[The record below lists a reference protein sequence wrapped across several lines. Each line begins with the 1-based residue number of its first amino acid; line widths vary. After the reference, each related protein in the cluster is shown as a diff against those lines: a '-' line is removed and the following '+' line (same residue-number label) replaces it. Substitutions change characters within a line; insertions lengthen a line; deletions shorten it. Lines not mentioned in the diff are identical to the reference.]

1 MATGRPSSA
10 LLQDSHH
17 PFSAQPSASSSPSAS
32 SASCAPVHTA
42 MPSPNFI
49 APSATSSVFRL
60 SSSFRLSSA
69 RLLALLALAGWCL
82 ALLALSTLL
91 SGSAFCSP
99 AAQPR
104 AAEGALGETE
114 EFWEEEWEEE
124 WEEGRNQE
132 CWDFKNG
139 GRWCRLKECGTCR
152 DSRRGEWRGRVR
164 GRMCGDMQPGREAIL
179 VPQCMASLAPRYGS
193 HCDRPALPPAPTS
206 PPATALP
213 APAYPLLL
221 LLRPHLPLCAPVP
234 RPRPAHSARLSEE
247 RPEGGEQGEAG
258 GEGKRGGEGR
268 AVNREEEGM
277 EKSGAKEVLQG
288 QRKQSEAF
296 RVVEIGDG
304 EWEEGER
311 AR

>member
-179 VPQCMASLAPRYGS
+179 VPQCMP
-193 HCDRPALPPAPTS
+193 S
-206 PPATALP
+206 PPLPTLSCSSCALTCP
-213 APAYPLLL
+213 CARQCLALG
-221 LLRPHLPLCAPVP
+221 LPTAPVCL
-234 RPRPAHSARLSEE
+234 RR
-247 RPEGGEQGEAG
+247 GQKGES
-258 GEGKRGGEGR
+258 RGR
-268 AVNREEEGM
+268 
-277 EKSGAKEVLQG
+277 
-288 QRKQSEAF
+288 
-296 RVVEIGDG
+296 RVVRGKG
-304 EWEEGER
+304 AER
-311 AR
+311 VGR